1 MQGIAGMKST
11 IIYLIRH
18 GLPEIQL
25 DAQGRQLM
33 YGPDAVLSAEGRRQA
48 AALAAQFI
56 NGEAPAALYASPYP
70 RARETAEILAREL
83 GLPLTI
89 DERLRDTLASGWV
102 GVPMDEIRLLSNNE
116 LFSHPR
122 TQETPARI
130 DARMWAAFNDMV
142 AREQRQ
148 IVGIVSHGDPLR
160 ILHWRIQHPQGD
172 LPDMS
177 ELARR
182 LTLGTAQACRV
193 EYPFSCNTVQLGA
206 HQPRPRGWHAR
217 EDAGAELI

>member
-1 MQGIAGMKST
+1 MKST
-11 IIYLIRH
+11 VIYLIRH
-18 GLPEIQL
+18 GLPEIQV
-25 DAQGRQLM
+25 DAAGRKLM
-33 YGPDAVLSAEGRRQA
+33 YGPQAVLCNEGRQQVT
-48 AALAAQFI
+48 ALAAQFR
-56 NGEAPAALYASPYP
+56 NGKAPTVLYASPYP

-83 GLPLTI
+83 GLPLTV

-122 TQETPARI
+122 TKETPAQI

-142 AREQRQ
+142 AREQRK
-148 IVGIVSHGDPLR
+148 IVGLVSHGDPLR

-193 EYPFSCNTVQLGA
+193 EYPFNRHT
-206 HQPRPRGWHAR
+206 
-217 EDAGAELI
+217 E